1 MVFLSEKYNSVNV
14 SGFQSEK
21 VFLQFDVP
29 QDSVLGPVLGAM
41 HTQPLVHIMRKFNI
55 HYDLYA
61 EDTQLNG
68 PGYPSE
74 LTDLIN
80 RFEHCKAEIKS
91 SMKVNKLSL
100 NDEKN

>member
-1 MVFLSEKYNSVNV
+1 MWFSYLKNTTQSVNV

-29 QDSVLGPVLGAM
+29 QDSVLGPVLCAM

-61 EDTQLNG
+61 DDTQLNG

-80 RFEHCKAEIKS
+80 RYEHCKAEIKS
-91 SMKVNKLSL
+91 SES
-100 NDEKN
+100 